1 MSTSCSTPAP
11 VSRRASSSRSR
22 RPWPKVSI
30 SATLPLA
37 APTRSGR
44 PTIGAMIQM
53 DALVRPIAE
62 KALADGVTIA
72 VAESLTCG
80 ALVNALG
87 AGESSSEWLAGGVA
101 AYMMSTKVDV
111 LGVTAGI
118 DPCSAQCAEELAV
131 GVRTLLR
138 ADVAMS
144 TTGVGGPDPEDGHEP
159 GT

>member
-1 MSTSCSTPAP
+1 
-11 VSRRASSSRSR
+11 
-22 RPWPKVSI
+22 
-30 SATLPLA
+30 
-37 APTRSGR
+37 
-44 PTIGAMIQM
+44 MIQM
-53 DALVRPIAE
+53 DALVGPIAE

-111 LGVTAGI
+111 LGVTVGI

-159 GT
+159 GTVFIGWATGDGQGHVALKFEGGPEEVLEQSVATALRELADVVGASSG